1 MSEDKND
8 SNPRCIF
15 GEMHTD
21 EGVHPMEV
29 TLSRSPSS
37 DFGDSDS
44 SSDETEPD
52 SNSDSDSSDGGNDG
66 GVEDN
71 DCDCDE
77 CSSNKRA
84 GERKSANNDRMNMYA
99 LNWRATKAPS
109 EVINLIFHSHRIFC
123 RSLGPTP

>member
-1 MSEDKND
+1 
-8 SNPRCIF
+8 
-15 GEMHTD
+15 
-21 EGVHPMEV
+21 MEV

-44 SSDETEPD
+44 SSIGSDQESEQE
-52 SNSDSDSSDGGNDG
+52 SGSDSDSSEAGHEG

-77 CSSNKRA
+77 CSSNRKNG
-84 GERKSANNDRMNMYA
+84 GERKSVSTDRMNMYA

-109 EVINLIFHSHRIFC
+109 EVVFYFYETANIFKCNRNLGS
-123 RSLGPTP
+123 STQSD